1 MDIES
6 GWGGTSLRSKVTE
19 PVYQEVVKK
28 RVSDMYLDV
37 TNVAAIHLLGII
49 AERVNRAVEESV
61 SKASNGSEAAR
72 GI

>member
-1 MDIES
+1 
-6 GWGGTSLRSKVTE
+6 
-19 PVYQEVVKK
+19 
-28 RVSDMYLDV
+28 MYLDV